1 MRSRAGCTKQ
11 NSPHQKEE
19 AEEGRYRPLR
29 VPSSEGPRLALRCDS
44 VLEPLPTTNP
54 CMVRLFAS
62 SRIRCPRP
70 WKCGSKWRCQWEP
83 LVEEL
88 PQKDG
93 QSTNQLRWPAR
104 SGAGLLP
111 APKGLQKRFRQWTR
125 RSSPLNPAQ
134 GLFHLLAGEDVPLG
148 QPFESGQ
155 DNDVLDWS
163 QQHAGRDWVH
173 HESQPGIDR
182 GERRLLPRKR
192 QKSGQDGCGVL
203 HWKWNRPSGTAKSGS
218 FPDRLRPRMSW
229 QWPTSG
235 GIGNQGRSKPN
246 CRHLRERWN
255 NT

>member
-19 AEEGRYRPLR
+19 AEELQGRYRPLR

-44 VLEPLPTTNP
+44 VLEPPHSGLVGVGHVRAPTTNP

-111 APKGLQKRFRQWTR
+111 APKGLEERFRQWTR
-125 RSSPLNPAQ
+125 RSSPLNPARACSTS
-134 GLFHLLAGEDVPLG
+134 LLVKMSPWA
-148 QPFESGQ
+148 S
-155 DNDVLDWS
+155 
-163 QQHAGRDWVH
+163 
-173 HESQPGIDR
+173 
-182 GERRLLPRKR
+182 
-192 QKSGQDGCGVL
+192 
-203 HWKWNRPSGTAKSGS
+203 
-218 FPDRLRPRMSW
+218 RLRVARIMTCLTGASST
-229 QWPTSG
+229 QG
-235 GIGNQGRSKPN
+235 VIGSTTNPNQVLTGESAVF
-246 CRHLRERWN
+246 
-255 NT
+255 